1 MKPEAYQRITEAV
14 PLGRTGSVEELA
26 QAVRFIVEH
35 DYFSGRLL
43 ELDGGLR
50 L

>member
-1 MKPEAYQRITEAV
+1 MSAV
-14 PLGRTGSVEELA
+14 PLGRTGEVEELA
-26 QAVRFIVEH
+26 QAVRFIIEN
-35 DYFSGRLL
+35 DYYSGRIL